1 MGKTNFLLFGAGGHA
16 RVLAS
21 VIEALNNKIAG
32 VFDSNSAITMLD
44 GVPHLGEYDP
54 LTEPEAE
61 VLIAIGDNKLRHA
74 LARTIQ
80 HNFGRLKHPSAI
92 VDKTVTIGEGTQILH
107 AAIVNRGTVVGKH
120 CILNTASSVDHDCQL
135 ADFIHIAP
143 KATLCGGVIVGEGT
157 LVGAA
162 ATVLP
167 NIEIGKNVSIG
178 AGAVITKNIPDHAI
192 VVGVPG
198 KIVAYDK

>member
-21 VIEALNNKIAG
+21 AIEALNNEIAG
-32 VFDSNSAITMLD
+32 VFDSNLAIKMLD
-44 GVPHLGEYDP
+44 GVPNLGEYDASI
-54 LTEPEAE
+54 EPKAE
-61 VLIAIGDNKLRHA
+61 VLIAIGDNKLRQA
-74 LARTIQ
+74 LARTVQ
-80 HNFGRLKHPSAI
+80 HNFGRISHPSALI
-92 VDKTVTIGEGTQILH
+92 DKTVTIGEGTQILH
-107 AAIVNRGTVVGKH
+107 AAVVNRGTVLGKH

-135 ADFIHIAP
+135 ADFTHIAP

-167 NIEIGKNVSIG
+167 NIKIGKNVSIG

-198 KIVAYDK
+198 KIVAYDQ